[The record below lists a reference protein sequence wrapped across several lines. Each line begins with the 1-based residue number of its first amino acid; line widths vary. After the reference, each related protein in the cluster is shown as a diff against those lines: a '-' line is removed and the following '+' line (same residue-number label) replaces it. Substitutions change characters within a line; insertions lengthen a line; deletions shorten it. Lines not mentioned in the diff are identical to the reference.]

1 MPEEDAI
8 EAKKQNDDTRDDF
21 SNEFGLS
28 NFDRLKARIDPTT
41 GEFEEVEQK
50 APSKTED
57 IGRIWQDLKKIN
69 YAEEVRTR
77 SQALYV
83 RSLPLWRRVTTTL
96 KSAFMRDEDQGPPV
110 APVNI
115 TSKTIDSSLA
125 NGTTTAAL
133 PGQVAK
139 HTTIEVKFSMPENL
153 RLHKKLPPLPKSRE
167 EVRAYLEQLRG
178 YLEQLFLRIPR
189 RFWIVSGSAIAG
201 VTVVWL
207 GIHIVNA
214 SVIKDP
220 SASNASDASVNKN
233 NKLPKGTPA
242 FNTLL
247 PIGKSAED
255 VGGWTRISPPDR
267 EAVWAYADKIG
278 DIKISVSQQPI
289 PKAFKL
295 DTEDRVADL
304 ASNYHATEK
313 IKAADTTIYV
323 GRTKE
328 GVESV
333 ILTKEKLLILIKTSG
348 IVGNDQW
355 VSYINSLQLQ

>member
-1 MPEEDAI
+1 MTEEAETSSTDQS
-8 EAKKQNDDTRDDF
+8 KQSADF

-28 NFDRLKARIDPTT
+28 NFDRLKARIDPST
-41 GEFEEVEQK
+41 GEFEQVEQK
-50 APSKTED
+50 APSKAED

-69 YAEEVRTR
+69 YLEEVRKR
-77 SQALYV
+77 SEAAYLK
-83 RSLPLWRRVTTTL
+83 SLPLWQRGTTML
-96 KSAFMRDEDQGPPV
+96 KNAFMRDDDKTPG
-110 APVNI
+110 APINI
-115 TSKTIDSSLA
+115 RSNTVDGA
-125 NGTTTAAL
+125 TTAAI

-139 HTTIEVKFSMPENL
+139 HTTIEIKFAMPGGNKL
-153 RLHKKLPPLPKSRE
+153 KLPKLPRSRDE
-167 EVRAYLEQLRG
+167 ILTYLDQLRG

-189 RFWIVSGSAIAG
+189 RFWIISGSTIAG
-201 VTVVWL
+201 IVVVTL

-220 SASNASDASVNKN
+220 SASNAADASATKN

-255 VGGWTRISPPDR
+255 IGGWTRISPPDR

-278 DIKISVSQQPI
+278 DVKISVSQQPI

-313 IKAADTTIYV
+313 IKTADTTIYV
-323 GRTKE
+323 GRTKD

-333 ILTKEKLLILIKTSG
+333 ILTKEKLLILIKTNG
-348 IVGNDQW
+348 IVSSDQW
-355 VSYINSLQLQ
+355 ISYINSLQLQ